1 MPPLCHDATVRTSGF
16 GNEHAERGARRR
28 HILWLAV
35 GYPIRLWNAEFGF
48 DSGRP
53 VARGRWKPV
62 LQASGARV
70 AEAPTPAYW
79 TNGAEPIRYGAPAP
93 RASEAKTVEGGIRL
107 WSMID
112 HISLNVSDAKASRA
126 FYESALA
133 PLGYRV
139 LMEFEGM
146 YGLGAQT
153 GPDLWLVPAESPTPV
168 HLALTAESTQQVD
181 DFHRAA
187 LAAGGADNGAP
198 GERPHYH
205 PGYYGAFVLDPDG
218 HNLEAVFH
226 GTGE

>member
-1 MPPLCHDATVRTSGF
+1 MPWTTIPTSHAGGEDPDATPSCHHYVTM
-16 GNEHAERGARRR
+16 
-28 HILWLAV
+28 LQLAPV
-35 GYPIRLWNAEFGF
+35 
-48 DSGRP
+48 DSGTNTPNGEPGGAISCGWPSGIRSACGMRNLDSIP
-53 VARGRWKPV
+53 AGPSLGAGGSLYSGRVERKWWK
-62 LQASGARV
+62 AG
-70 AEAPTPAYW
+70 
-79 TNGAEPIRYGAPAP
+79 
-93 RASEAKTVEGGIRL
+93 RL

-112 HISLNVSDAKASRA
+112 HISLNVSDAKASRV

-146 YGLGAQT
+146 YGLGAQA

-226 GTGE
+226 GTGK

>member
-1 MPPLCHDATVRTSGF
+1 MPPLCHDATARTSGF

-62 LQASGARV
+62 LRASGA
-70 AEAPTPAYW
+70 ET
-79 TNGAEPIRYGAPAP
+79 I
-93 RASEAKTVEGGIRL
+93 
-107 WSMID
+107 
-112 HISLNVSDAKASRA
+112 H
-126 FYESALA
+126 ALLRNLTA
-133 PLGYRV
+133 
-139 LMEFEGM
+139 
-146 YGLGAQT
+146 

-226 GTGE
+226 GTGK

>member
-1 MPPLCHDATVRTSGF
+1 MPWTTIPTSHAGGEDPDATPSCHHYVTM
-16 GNEHAERGARRR
+16 
-28 HILWLAV
+28 LQLAPV
-35 GYPIRLWNAEFGF
+35 
-48 DSGRP
+48 DSGTNTPNGEPGGAISCGWPSGIRSACGMRNLDSIP
-53 VARGRWKPV
+53 AGPSLGAGGSLYSGRVERKWWK
-62 LQASGARV
+62 AG
-70 AEAPTPAYW
+70 
-79 TNGAEPIRYGAPAP
+79 
-93 RASEAKTVEGGIRL
+93 RL

-112 HISLNVSDAKASRA
+112 HISLNVSDAKASRV

-139 LMEFEGM
+139 LMEFEGV
-146 YGLGAQT
+146 YGLGAQA

-226 GTGE
+226 GTGK

>member
-1 MPPLCHDATVRTSGF
+1 M
-16 GNEHAERGARRR
+16 
-28 HILWLAV
+28 
-35 GYPIRLWNAEFGF
+35 
-48 DSGRP
+48 
-53 VARGRWKPV
+53 
-62 LQASGARV
+62 
-70 AEAPTPAYW
+70 
-79 TNGAEPIRYGAPAP
+79 
-93 RASEAKTVEGGIRL
+93 VEGGIRL

-112 HISLNVSDAKASRA
+112 HISLNVSDAKASRV

-139 LMEFEGM
+139 LMEFEGV
-146 YGLGAQT
+146 YGLGSQA
-153 GPDLWLVPAESPTPV
+153 GPHHWLVPAESPTPV

-226 GTGE
+226 GTGK

>member
-1 MPPLCHDATVRTSGF
+1 M
-16 GNEHAERGARRR
+16 
-28 HILWLAV
+28 
-35 GYPIRLWNAEFGF
+35 
-48 DSGRP
+48 
-53 VARGRWKPV
+53 
-62 LQASGARV
+62 
-70 AEAPTPAYW
+70 
-79 TNGAEPIRYGAPAP
+79 
-93 RASEAKTVEGGIRL
+93 VEGGIRL

-112 HISLNVSDAKASRA
+112 HISLNVSDAKASRV

-146 YGLGAQT
+146 YGLGAQA

-205 PGYYGAFVLDPDG
+205 LGYYGAFVLDPDG

-226 GTGE
+226 GTGK

>member
-1 MPPLCHDATVRTSGF
+1 MPWTTIPTSHAGGEDPDATPSCHHYVTM
-16 GNEHAERGARRR
+16 
-28 HILWLAV
+28 LQLAPV
-35 GYPIRLWNAEFGF
+35 
-48 DSGRP
+48 DSGTNTPNGEPGGAISCGWPSGIRSACGMRNLDSIP
-53 VARGRWKPV
+53 AGPSLGAGGSLYSGRVERKWWK
-62 LQASGARV
+62 AGC
-70 AEAPTPAYW
+70 
-79 TNGAEPIRYGAPAP
+79 
-93 RASEAKTVEGGIRL
+93 RL

-112 HISLNVSDAKASRA
+112 HISLNVSDAKASRV

-139 LMEFEGM
+139 LMEFEGV
-146 YGLGAQT
+146 YGLGAQA

-226 GTGE
+226 GTGK

>member
-1 MPPLCHDATVRTSGF
+1 M
-16 GNEHAERGARRR
+16 
-28 HILWLAV
+28 
-35 GYPIRLWNAEFGF
+35 
-48 DSGRP
+48 
-53 VARGRWKPV
+53 
-62 LQASGARV
+62 
-70 AEAPTPAYW
+70 
-79 TNGAEPIRYGAPAP
+79 
-93 RASEAKTVEGGIRL
+93 VEGGI
-107 WSMID
+107 ID
-112 HISLNVSDAKASRA
+112 HISLNVSDAKASRV

-139 LMEFEGM
+139 LMGFEGV
-146 YGLGAQT
+146 YGLGAQA

-226 GTGE
+226 GTGK